1 MYGQLLIHFVKR
13 IVEEEVFFR
22 TPGSRLVCAALVRRV
37 FGVFTARKD
46 KSLSI
51 FDVMVGGADV
61 CYIMRY
67 RKYRTHLARPGAAA
81 RRRALS
87 LSPPPRPNRY
97 SFYFFSFDHI
107 L

>member
-67 RKYRTHLARPGAAA
+67 RKHRTHLGPV
-81 RRRALS
+81 L
-87 LSPPPRPNRY
+87 LHVVEL
-97 SFYFFSFDHI
+97 FMLFFFVRSYIMTKIFAI
-107 L
+107 NWMIY